1 MVMEKSFNLGLDTF
15 GDVTHGPDGRFLG
28 HPQVLRNVVK
38 EAVLADSLGLDFF
51 GVGEHHREDFAVS
64 APEVVLASIARE
76 TSNIR
81 LGSAVTVLNSD
92 DPIRVHQ
99 RFSTLDALSDGRA
112 EVILGRGSFSES
124 FPLFGIPREEYAQQF
139 EEKLEIFVEARKEGE
154 IRWEGSTRPPLRGE
168 RSYPPTES
176 GTLRAWVGVGGSPDS
191 VVRAARHGLPLCLA
205 IIGGQPS
212 RFSQFVDLYEH
223 ALEQFGHPRMPVS
236 CHSPGHVAVT
246 DEKAIEEVW
255 PYYRDLFGKIGRE
268 RGWPPVTRAQ
278 FLQSVGPEGALYVGS
293 PETVARKIIR
303 NAKALRLSRFD
314 MKYSN
319 GGMPHEMLMSSI
331 RLYGEEVAPIV
342 RKEITDFVAL

>member
-1 MVMEKSFNLGLDTF
+1 MEKSFNLGLDTF
-15 GDVTHGPDGRFLG
+15 GDVTQGPDGRFLG

-168 RSYPPTES
+168 RSYPPGHCASSSERWLVASQQT
-176 GTLRAWVGVGGSPDS
+176 RALHRRS
-191 VVRAARHGLPLCLA
+191 LL
-205 IIGGQPS
+205 
-212 RFSQFVDLYEH
+212 
-223 ALEQFGHPRMPVS
+223 
-236 CHSPGHVAVT
+236 HSPC
-246 DEKAIEEVW
+246 
-255 PYYRDLFGKIGRE
+255 
-268 RGWPPVTRAQ
+268 
-278 FLQSVGPEGALYVGS
+278 FLYTS
-293 PETVARKIIR
+293 PSIKLGISGVAR
-303 NAKALRLSRFD
+303 
-314 MKYSN
+314 
-319 GGMPHEMLMSSI
+319 
-331 RLYGEEVAPIV
+331 
-342 RKEITDFVAL
+342 